1 VEWIVGTIGKL
12 AAKDW
17 DALSFDMSPGKT
29 ALQVRG
35 GHVGGILLAGRKIFP
50 ASEKW
55 ARRVLRWSE
64 EFSGA
69 FPWHRL
75 S

>member
-1 VEWIVGTIGKL
+1 VGTIGKL
-12 AAKDW
+12 AGKDW
-17 DALSFDMSPGKT
+17 DALSFDMSLGKT
-29 ALQVRG
+29 AFQVIG
-35 GHVGGILLAGRKIFP
+35 GHVGRILLAGQKIFP
-50 ASEKW
+50 ASEKS

-69 FPWHRL
+69 FPWHCL